1 MVVQMQFSTHAV
13 QHTCNE
19 LQRLQQ
25 PPVQIIQQPPV
36 QHLQDP
42 IAMSQFPK
50 SMEQIGVH
58 GADGADVADG
68 EGTPI
73 TYPQSMLRR

>member
-1 MVVQMQFSTHAV
+1 
-13 QHTCNE
+13 
-19 LQRLQQ
+19 
-25 PPVQIIQQPPV
+25 
-36 QHLQDP
+36 
-42 IAMSQFPK
+42 MSQFPK